1 MKTYVFPYPPSV
13 NTLYFQGK
21 NHGQKFMSQK
31 GKDYKK
37 AISVLYRQQET
48 LTGKLEVFLDLYPP
62 DNRVRDIDNYT
73 KAVLDGLTQLDIV
86 EDDSQIIKLVT
97 RMKKPLSKYNRG
109 LVTIKIVSCSDFED
123 TDLDAE
129 ITADID
135 KHEQYFI
142 KRSKAYD
149 KREGGD
155 K

>member
-21 NHGQKFMSQK
+21 NHGQKFMSQN